1 MAESIPEKDQFLIAY
16 PNYVLRETVTYP
28 NGGVSRFYDD
38 GVDMVI
44 IDDEICSCRD
54 GEQIF
59 PYTLITD
66 KQNHYMKIYRR
77 VFRFLGF
84 DPETIEKCLQKNR
97 QEVLYSTKKI
107 SERGEHADSSPLELL
122 FEQNFTDVYG
132 MRALKYLQKEFRISD
147 EDGNNYFLDYLVD
160 TADSRVAIEENG
172 IHYHHPQL
180 IGIEGYR
187 KQLRKQNTCALWG
200 LKLYRFSTEDCRF
213 KDRIEDDI
221 RSYLGKDTSGF
232 RETGLLLERKT
243 ELYEHQ
249 EISLAQIEE
258 RREKGIRAFLIVLP
272 TAAGK
277 SRIVE
282 EDIQKFAAGKEQ
294 FRALILSPNTNIIAD
309 WKERI
314 ENDLQPLQD
323 RIDIK
328 TYSYA
333 VRHYHEKTRD
343 YYSYIVVDEI
353 NRGNA
358 PAIFGE
364 IFQLLDRKE
373 ADNYPE
379 DVVGESE
386 YGISNYEVAEIVYE
400 NSDHEVKIP
409 SNLFILATMNTADQ
423 NVFTLDTAFQRR
435 WQMEHIP
442 NKFVF
447 EEGSHALD
455 PIQGTK
461 VNWGTFAMV
470 INDQI
475 IENNRDISSSED
487 KRLGTFFVKKN
498 ELNAEIFPE
507 KVLKY
512 LWDDAFKME
521 RELVFD
527 SGFGSLEQ
535 VIEVYEDSKGD
546 KLQAV
551 LRAELYQKMIK
562 EMDDRADMPMKNDGD
577 Q

>member
-1 MAESIPEKDQFLIAY
+1 MLY
-16 PNYVLRETVTYP
+16 
-28 NGGVSRFYDD
+28 GVP
-38 GVDMVI
+38 G
-44 IDDEICSCRD
+44 
-54 GEQIF
+54 
-59 PYTLITD
+59 
-66 KQNHYMKIYRR
+66 
-77 VFRFLGF
+77 
-84 DPETIEKCLQKNR
+84 
-97 QEVLYSTKKI
+97 
-107 SERGEHADSSPLELL
+107 
-122 FEQNFTDVYG
+122 
-132 MRALKYLQKEFRISD
+132 
-147 EDGNNYFLDYLVD
+147 
-160 TADSRVAIEENG
+160 
-172 IHYHHPQL
+172 
-180 IGIEGYR
+180 
-187 KQLRKQNTCALWG
+187 
-200 LKLYRFSTEDCRF
+200 
-213 KDRIEDDI
+213 
-221 RSYLGKDTSGF
+221 
-232 RETGLLLERKT
+232 
-243 ELYEHQ
+243 
-249 EISLAQIEE
+249 
-258 RREKGIRAFLIVLP
+258 
-272 TAAGK
+272 AGK
-277 SRIVE
+277 SHHIAKQYCADGRRMERVVFHPDYTYSDFVGQILPRIVNGE
-282 EDIQKFAAGKEQ
+282 LKYVFVPGPFTRMVEKAWKDPGNYYY
-294 FRALILSPNTNIIAD
+294 LI
-309 WKERI
+309 I
-314 ENDLQPLQD
+314 E
-323 RIDIK
+323 
-328 TYSYA
+328 
-333 VRHYHEKTRD
+333 
-343 YYSYIVVDEI
+343 EI

-386 YGISNYEVAEIVYE
+386 YGISNYEVADIVYE